1 MKAAHPF
8 LREIGTIIFV
18 SGSGLYLTQIT
29 SVSPIYISF
38 LAGSILIFIGL
49 LDFKNC
55 IRIDEVVALSLA
67 CLAYTTIAHG
77 INSDPSSI
85 IGYSIAITSGI
96 VAYWALPNGT
106 IGTTSARKSVYAYV
120 YISIA
125 LGIIEAI
132 YRIANPSFDRWN
144 DSQIQ
149 RMSDENL
156 VFYAYKISS
165 IMYQDSNFVGM
176 WLLFTFLY
184 TLFSPIPFSRMVKT
198 FLTILIMATLSRAAI
213 IGMIIGIVYKLYKK
227 SEYKITYIITGSIV
241 TLAGSIFIISDGSLL
256 TKFEILQSVARYAK
270 DVDTP
275 ILIFGSGLGNSIH
288 ALVDRSSHGL
298 LMTLLVETGL
308 LGTLL
313 YVLLVAAYLNKAPS
327 MRPAVGI
334 YFFASFSFASFATPY
349 IFCLLALT
357 AKNLSKVRA

>member
-1 MKAAHPF
+1 MKAVYPL

-38 LAGSILIFIGL
+38 LVGSILIFIGL
-49 LDFKNC
+49 LDFKSC
-55 IRIDEVVALSLA
+55 IRIDAVVALSLA

-77 INSDPSSI
+77 INSDPSAI
-85 IGYSIAITSGI
+85 IGYCIAITSGV

-125 LGIIEAI
+125 LGIIEAV

-144 DSQIQ
+144 ENQIK

-184 TLFSPIPFSRMVKT
+184 TLFGPTPFSRMVKT
-198 FLTILIMATLSRAAI
+198 FLGILIIATLSRAAI
-213 IGMIIGIVYKLYKK
+213 ICMIIGLFYKLYKR
-227 SEYKITYIITGSIV
+227 SAHKIAYI
-241 TLAGSIFIISDGSLL
+241 LAGSITTFVGSIFIVTDGSLL
-256 TKFEILQSVARYAK
+256 TKFEIIQSVALYVK
-270 DVDTP
+270 DADTLG
-275 ILIFGSGLGNSIH
+275 IIFGSGVGNSIH

-298 LMTLLVETGL
+298 LMTLFVETGL
-308 LGTLL
+308 IGTLL
-313 YVLLVAAYLNKAPS
+313 YGLLVAAYLNKAPS